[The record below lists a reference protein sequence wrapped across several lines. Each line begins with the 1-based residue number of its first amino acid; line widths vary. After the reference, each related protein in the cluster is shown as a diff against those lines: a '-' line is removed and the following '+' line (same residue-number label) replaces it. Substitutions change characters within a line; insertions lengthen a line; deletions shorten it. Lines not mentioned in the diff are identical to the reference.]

1 MAQKN
6 NIRSIRFS
14 DELAEL
20 IEGQQG
26 QNFTEKFENLVTR
39 CVWEVPARE
48 KELAE
53 LERRIRKSLFNI
65 SACADWRDR
74 FFVLQGKKP
83 QQSISCNDPIE
94 GSCTIILHRRSM
106 RLLQNPDGLQ
116 GFLTQSGRKICRQGG
131 RGEMLNRL

>member
-1 MAQKN
+1 MANKT

-83 QQSISCNDPIE
+83 QQS
-94 GSCTIILHRRSM
+94 
-106 RLLQNPDGLQ
+106 
-116 GFLTQSGRKICRQGG
+116 
-131 RGEMLNRL
+131 

>member
-1 MAQKN
+1 MANKT

-53 LERRIRKSLFNI
+53 LERRIRKSLVNI

-83 QQSISCNDPIE
+83 QQS
-94 GSCTIILHRRSM
+94 
-106 RLLQNPDGLQ
+106 
-116 GFLTQSGRKICRQGG
+116 
-131 RGEMLNRL
+131 

>member
-1 MAQKN
+1 MANKT
-6 NIRSIRFS
+6 NIRSLRFS

-39 CVWEVPARE
+39 CVWEVPARG

-53 LERRIRKSLFNI
+53 LERRIRQSLFNI

-83 QQSISCNDPIE
+83 QQS
-94 GSCTIILHRRSM
+94 
-106 RLLQNPDGLQ
+106 
-116 GFLTQSGRKICRQGG
+116 
-131 RGEMLNRL
+131 